1 MSQAKK
7 YGTTG
12 SGNQGSIQSLLGHRL
27 RQAGLACA
35 LAGALFMTGCA
46 GSQPAPTHH
55 WVSFDQVTGVAY
67 LVDNNQCARET
78 LGEASP
84 RVLKTNTEEY
94 DKYVSCMN
102 DKGYVLTAYNSEE

>member
-1 MSQAKK
+1 MSQVKT

-12 SGNQGSIQSLLGHRL
+12 SGNQGSILSLRCL
-27 RQAGLACA
+27 RQAGFACA
-35 LAGALFMTGCA
+35 LAGTLFMTGCA
-46 GSQPAPTHH
+46 GRQQAPTHH

-67 LVDNNQCARET
+67 RVDNNQCARET
-78 LGEASP
+78 LGETGP

-102 DKGYVLTAYNSEE
+102 NKGYVLTAYNAKE